1 MRYRLMIW
9 VASLACVMI
18 IGACATSPTGRSQL
32 QLFSSQQL
40 ARMGKVSYEKMG
52 REMQVEQSAAVN
64 RYVNCVVREVTS
76 ALPGSADNQT
86 WEVTVYDQDDTVNA
100 FALPGGYIG
109 ISSGLLQ
116 VAENPNQLAV
126 VVGHEIAH
134 VIADH
139 PNARLSTQFATKAG
153 MRVVDAFLQGKSAG
167 AGNQIMALLGVGSQ
181 VGVLL
186 PFSRSQE
193 QEADIL
199 GLEYMAR
206 AGFDPRQ
213 SIDLWQ
219 NMAQTEGGKPPEFLS
234 THPSEHS
241 RIQVLEGHMD
251 RAIRLYR
258 KARQQ
263 GRTPQ
268 CHKPKVN

>member
-1 MRYRLMIW
+1 VKSRAVIW
-9 VASLACVMI
+9 VISLVCILI

-40 ARMGKVSYEKMG
+40 AKMGKVSYEKMG
-52 REMQVEQSAAVN
+52 REMEVERSAAVN

-76 ALPGSADNQT
+76 AMPGPADNQT

-116 VAENPNQLAV
+116 VAENPDQLAV

-134 VIADH
+134 VIAEH
-139 PNARLSTQFATKAG
+139 PNARLSTQYATQAG
-153 MRVVDAFLQGKSAG
+153 LQVVDAFLQGKSIG
-167 AGNQIMALLGVGSQ
+167 AGNQIMALLGVGGQ

-186 PFSRSQE
+186 PFSRAQE
-193 QEADIL
+193 KEADIL
-199 GLEYMAR
+199 GLEYMSR

-213 SIDLWQ
+213 SIDLWR
-219 NMAQTEGGKPPEFLS
+219 NMAQAGGDKPPEFLS

-241 RIQVLEGHMD
+241 RMQALESHLDHAMK
-251 RAIRLYR
+251 LYR
-258 KARQQ
+258 QARQQ
-263 GRTPQ
+263 GRNPQ
-268 CHKPKVN
+268 CQKP